1 MTLGRENVAVVGAGR
16 MGCGIA
22 YTLAAAGHRVD
33 LFDPVEA
40 ARDAVPERL
49 AAIAAELGERVEV
62 EVHDSLGRAVTEAD
76 VVIEAGPENLAAKQ
90 AIFAE
95 LIRAAPVWALL
106 ATNTSAIPIARIAAG
121 LPTAGRVLGTHF
133 WNPPHLI
140 PLVEVVEAETTE
152 ADAAERAIAFLRGAG
167 LRPVHVKADIP
178 GFIGNRLQHAL
189 KREAIA
195 IVAAGHCD
203 AEALDEVVRHGFGAR
218 LGVLGPL
225 EQSDLSGLE
234 LTLAIHETL
243 MPDLDRTPVA
253 HPFLVEKV
261 ERGETGVSVGRGFRD
276 WAPGEAEEVQERV
289 TRELLRRRAAERT
302 SPNDGMGTVSG
313 MGNRKVRSDAQ

>member
-1 MTLGRENVAVVGAGR
+1 VAQ
-16 MGCGIA
+16 
-22 YTLAAAGHRVD
+22 
-33 LFDPVEA
+33 
-40 ARDAVPERL
+40 
-49 AAIAAELGERVEV
+49 LGEPVRV
-62 EVHDSLGRAVTEAD
+62 EVHDSLARAVAEAD

-90 AIFAE
+90 AIFGE

-106 ATNTSAIPIARIAAG
+106 ATNTSAIPIAKIVAG
-121 LPTAGRVLGTHF
+121 LPTAGRVLGAHF
-133 WNPPHLI
+133 WNPPHLV

-152 ADAAERAIAFLRGAG
+152 AEAVERMIAVLDAAGM
-167 LRPVHVKADIP
+167 RPVHVRADIP

-218 LGVLGPL
+218 LGVVGPL
-225 EQSDLSGLE
+225 EQSDLNGLE
-234 LTLAIHETL
+234 MTLAIHETL

-253 HPFLVEKV
+253 HPYLVAKV
-261 ERGETGVSVGRGFRD
+261 ERGEVGASAGRGFRD
-276 WAPGEAEEVQERV
+276 WTEDEAEEVRERV

-302 SPNDGMGTVSG
+302 PSNDGMGTDGV
-313 MGNRKVRSDAQ
+313 GNQKARSDAQ

>member
-1 MTLGRENVAVVGAGR
+1 MNLGGENVAVVGAGR
-16 MGCGIA
+16 MGTGIA
-22 YTLAAAGHRVD
+22 YVLAAAGHRVD
-33 LFDPVEA
+33 VFDPIEA

-49 AAIAAELGERVEV
+49 AAIAAQLGEPVAV
-62 EVHDSLGRAVTEAD
+62 EVHDSLTRAVAEAD
-76 VVIEAGPENLAAKQ
+76 VVIEAGPEDLGAKR
-90 AIFAE
+90 AIFGE

-133 WNPPHLI
+133 WNPPHLV
-140 PLVEVVEAETTE
+140 PLVEVVEAEATE
-152 ADAAERAIAFLRGAG
+152 ADAVTRAMAILGNAG
-167 LRPVHVKADIP
+167 MRPVHVKADIP

-195 IVAAGHCD
+195 LVAAGHCT
-203 AEALDEVVRHGFGAR
+203 AEALDEVVRYGFGAR
-218 LGVLGPL
+218 LAAIGPL
-225 EQSDLSGLE
+225 EQADVGGLE

-261 ERGETGVSVGRGFRD
+261 ERGEVGVAVGRGFRD
-276 WAPGEAEEVQERV
+276 WAPGEAEEVRERV
-289 TRELLRRRAAERT
+289 TRELLRHRAEERT
-302 SPNDGMGTVSG
+302 ASNDGMGTVSG

>member
-1 MTLGRENVAVVGAGR
+1 MNLGRENVAIVGAGQ
-16 MGCGIA
+16 MGSSIA
-22 YTLAAAGHRVD
+22 YALASAGHRVD

-49 AAIAAELGERVEV
+49 AAMEAQLGEPVV
-62 EVHDSLGRAVTEAD
+62 ATVHDSLPRAVAEAD

-95 LIRAAPVWALL
+95 LIRLAPVWALL

-121 LPTAGRVLGTHF
+121 LPTAGRVLGMHF
-133 WNPPHLI
+133 WNPPHLV
-140 PLVEVVEAETTE
+140 PLVEVIEAEETE
-152 ADAAERAIAFLRGAG
+152 ADSVTRAMDFLRRAAM
-167 LRPVHVKADIP
+167 RPVHVRADIP

-203 AEALDEVVRHGFGAR
+203 AAALDEVVRHGFGAR

-225 EQSDLSGLE
+225 EQSDLNGLE

-243 MPDLDRTPVA
+243 MPDLDRTAVA
-253 HPFLVEKV
+253 HPYLVEKV
-261 ERGETGVSVGRGFRD
+261 ERGETGVAVGRGFQEWD
-276 WAPGEAEEVQERV
+276 EGEAEEVRARV
-289 TRELLRRRAAERT
+289 TRELLRRRIAERT
-302 SPNDGMGTVSG
+302 ASNDGMGTVSG
-313 MGNRKVRSDAQ
+313 LGNQKVRSDAQ

>member
-1 MTLGRENVAVVGAGR
+1 MNLGRENVAIVGAGR
-16 MGCGIA
+16 MGSSIA
-22 YTLAAAGHRVD
+22 YALASAGHRVD
-33 LFDPVEA
+33 VFDPVEA
-40 ARDAVPERL
+40 ARDSFPGRL
-49 AAIAAELGERVEV
+49 AAIEEQLGEPVAV
-62 EVHDSLGRAVTEAD
+62 AVHESLAGAVGGAD

-90 AIFAE
+90 AIFVE
-95 LIRAAPVWALL
+95 LIRLAPVWALL

-121 LPTAGRVLGTHF
+121 LPTASRVLGMHF
-133 WNPPHLI
+133 WNPPHLV
-140 PLVEVVEAETTE
+140 PLVEVVEAEETE
-152 ADAAERAIAFLRGAG
+152 PDAVARAMTFLRGAAM
-167 LRPVHVKADIP
+167 RPVHVKADIP

-203 AEALDEVVRHGFGAR
+203 AAALDEVVRHGFGAR

-225 EQSDLSGLE
+225 EQSDLNGLE

-253 HPFLVEKV
+253 HPYLVEKV
-261 ERGETGVSVGRGFRD
+261 ERGETGAAVGRGFRE
-276 WAPGEAEEVQERV
+276 WAEGEAEEVRERV

-302 SPNDGMGTVSG
+302 ASNDGMGTVDG
-313 MGNRKVRSDAQ
+313 VGNQKVRSDAQ

>member
-1 MTLGRENVAVVGAGR
+1 MNLGRENVAIVGAGR
-16 MGCGIA
+16 MGISIA

-33 LFDPVEA
+33 LFDPIEA

-49 AAIAAELGERVEV
+49 AAIAAQLGEPVEV
-62 EVHDSLGRAVTEAD
+62 EVHDGLGRAVAEAD
-76 VVIEAGPENLAAKQ
+76 VVIEAGPEDLAAKQ
-90 AIFAE
+90 AIFAD

-121 LPTAGRVLGTHF
+121 LPTSGRVLGTHF

-152 ADAAERAIAFLRGAG
+152 AGVAERAIAFLRGAG

-218 LGVLGPL
+218 LGVVGPL

-276 WAPGEAEEVQERV
+276 WSPGEAEEVQERV

-313 MGNRKVRSDAQ
+313 MGNRKARSDAQ

>member
-1 MTLGRENVAVVGAGR
+1 MSLGRENVAIVGAGR
-16 MGCGIA
+16 MGTSIA
-22 YTLAAAGHRVD
+22 YALGSAGHRVD
-33 LFDPVEA
+33 LFDPIEA

-49 AAIAAELGERVEV
+49 AAIEAQLGEPVAV
-62 EVHDSLGRAVTEAD
+62 GVHDSIVGAVAEAD

-95 LIRAAPVWALL
+95 LVRAAPVWALL

-140 PLVEVVEAETTE
+140 PLVEVVEAETTDGE
-152 ADAAERAIAFLRGAG
+152 AVERAIAFLRGAG
-167 LRPVHVKADIP
+167 MRPVHVRADIP

-195 IVAAGHCD
+195 LVAAGHCS
-203 AEALDEVVRHGFGAR
+203 AEALDEVVRHGFGSR
-218 LGVLGPL
+218 LAAIGPL
-225 EQSDLSGLE
+225 EQADIGGLE

-243 MPDLDRTPVA
+243 MPDLDRTAVA
-253 HPFLVEKV
+253 HPYLVEKV
-261 ERGETGVSVGRGFRD
+261 ERGETGVAVGRGFREWD
-276 WAPGEAEEVQERV
+276 EGEAEEVGARV
-289 TRELLRRRAAERT
+289 TRELLRRRVAERT
-302 SPNDGMGTVSG
+302 ASNDGMGTVSG

>member
-1 MTLGRENVAVVGAGR
+1 MTPGRENVAVVGAGR
-16 MGCGIA
+16 MGTGIA
-22 YTLAAAGHRVD
+22 YALAAAGHRVD
-33 LFDPVEA
+33 LFDPVAA

-49 AAIAAELGERVEV
+49 AAIEAQLGEPVAV
-62 EVHDSLGRAVTEAD
+62 AVHDSIVGAVAEAD
-76 VVIEAGPENLAAKQ
+76 VVIEAGPEDLAAKRT
-90 AIFAE
+90 IFGE
-95 LIRAAPVWALL
+95 LVRAAPVWALL

-121 LPTAGRVLGTHF
+121 LPTAGRILGTHF

-140 PLVEVVEAETTE
+140 ALVEVVEAETTDGE
-152 ADAAERAIAFLRGAG
+152 AVERAIAFLRGAG
-167 LRPVHVKADIP
+167 MRPVHVRADIP

-195 IVAAGHCD
+195 IVAAGHCS

-218 LGVLGPL
+218 LGAIGPL
-225 EQSDLSGLE
+225 EQADIGGLD

-243 MPDLDRTPVA
+243 MGDLDRTPVP

-261 ERGETGVSVGRGFRD
+261 ERGEVGVKVGRGFRD
-276 WAPGEAEEVQERV
+276 WDEGEAEAVGERV
-289 TRELLRRRAAERT
+289 TRELLRRRAERT
-302 SPNDGMGTVSG
+302 ASNDGMGTVTG

>member
-1 MTLGRENVAVVGAGR
+1 MSPRGENIAVVGAGQ
-16 MGCGIA
+16 MGCSIA
-22 YTLAAAGHRVD
+22 YALAAAGHRVD
-33 LFDPVEA
+33 LFDPIEGAREA
-40 ARDAVPERL
+40 IPGRL
-49 AAIAAELGERVEV
+49 AAIEAQLGERVV
-62 EVHDSLGRAVTEAD
+62 VRVHDSLAAAVAEAD
-76 VVIEAGPENLAAKQ
+76 VVIEAGPENLATKQ

-95 LIRAAPVWALL
+95 LVRAAPVWALL
-106 ATNTSAIPIARIAAG
+106 ATNTSAIPIAKIAAG

-152 ADAAERAIAFLRGAG
+152 AETVERMIGFLRGAG
-167 LRPVHVKADIP
+167 MRPVHVRADIP

-225 EQSDLSGLE
+225 EQSDLNGLE

-253 HPFLVEKV
+253 HPYLVEKV
-261 ERGETGVSVGRGFRD
+261 ERGETGAATGRGFRA
-276 WAPGEAEEVQERV
+276 WAEGEADEVRARV

-302 SPNDGMGTVSG
+302 SSNDGMGTLDGV
-313 MGNRKVRSDAQ
+313 GNEKVRSDAQ

>member
-1 MTLGRENVAVVGAGR
+1 M
-16 MGCGIA
+16 
-22 YTLAAAGHRVD
+22 
-33 LFDPVEA
+33 
-40 ARDAVPERL
+40 
-49 AAIAAELGERVEV
+49 
-62 EVHDSLGRAVTEAD
+62 
-76 VVIEAGPENLAAKQ
+76 IEAGPENLAAKRE
-90 AIFAE
+90 IFAA
-95 LIRAAPVWALL
+95 LVRTAPVWALL
-106 ATNTSAIPIARIAAG
+106 ATNTSAIPIAEIGAG
-121 LPTAGRVLGTHF
+121 LPTADRILGTHF
-133 WNPPHLI
+133 WNPPHLV
-140 PLVEVVEAETTE
+140 PLVEVVEAEATGGE
-152 ADAAERAIAFLRGAG
+152 AVTRMIDFLAAAG
-167 LRPVHVKADIP
+167 MRPVHVRADIP

-195 IVAAGHCD
+195 IVAAGHCS

-218 LGVLGPL
+218 LGSIGPL
-225 EQSDLSGLE
+225 EQADLGGLE

-302 SPNDGMGTVSG
+302 SPNDGTGTVSG